1 MPTDSASRTATIA
14 FARRSAE
21 GGVTITYSANND
33 PARWGFDL
41 LGLSFGAEVARGFP
55 VVQAKTSFPR
65 EGYAALLG
73 WAQVVDYAV
82 VRGGIPDE
90 RVWVVPDVRPQAREA
105 NNGTRSPGRVDDGVA
120 QQLTGLSG
128 A

>member
-73 WAQVVDYAV
+73 CPGCRLRSCARRHPRREGVGRAG
-82 VRGGIPDE
+82 RAAPGPGGE
-90 RVWVVPDVRPQAREA
+90 QR
-105 NNGTRSPGRVDDGVA
+105 TRSPGRVDDGVA